1 MARERLIEATA
12 RGERLAVM
20 FAVDAPLRFSH
31 WAFVKEIDVR
41 ELHKG
46 AWETRCAFE
55 PLQPVNPIWEA
66 IDSVALAPSAEQLRR
81 EEIEPVRKH
90 RQPARLEPDPSVC
103 AVRDAGFHHVGD
115 RLHVCKKS
123 ARRIVFAAEHPVQ
136 TPHHRTSRSNVMG
149 IIQVTATVRNPA
161 EPDRT
166 WDGLFLVD
174 TGSTDC
180 VVPASALRSV
190 GLQPEGSRTYEL
202 ADGRQSDGRHHRRA
216 SRVHG

>member
-1 MARERLIEATA
+1 MDVYTASAPDSPMPVAACCVCAVVAEKALAGLLEASGQGVYSDDHPWLVARERLIEATA

-90 RQPARLEPDPSVC
+90 RQPLDSS
-103 AVRDAGFHHVGD
+103 
-115 RLHVCKKS
+115 L
-123 ARRIVFAAEHPVQ
+123 IHPYALCE
-136 TPHHRTSRSNVMG
+136 TPAFIT
-149 IIQVTATVRNPA
+149 
-161 EPDRT
+161 
-166 WDGLFLVD
+166 
-174 TGSTDC
+174 
-180 VVPASALRSV
+180 
-190 GLQPEGSRTYEL
+190 
-202 ADGRQSDGRHHRRA
+202 
-216 SRVHG
+216 